1 MNNTLSK
8 TNDEFVRAVLHKV
21 ESMTCYMRSKNL
33 SNMLTRSNVEV
44 YTKDMSE
51 SKTAVMTKS
60 FLS

>member
-21 ESMTCYMRSKNL
+21 ESMTCYMRSKKM

-44 YTKDMSE
+44 YTKDVPE
-51 SKTAVMTKS
+51 S
-60 FLS
+60 